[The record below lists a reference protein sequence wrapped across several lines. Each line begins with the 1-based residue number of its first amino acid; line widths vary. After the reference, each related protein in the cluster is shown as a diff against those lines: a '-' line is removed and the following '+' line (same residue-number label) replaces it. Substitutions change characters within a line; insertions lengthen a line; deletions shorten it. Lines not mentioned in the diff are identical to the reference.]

1 MKKPYFPDA
10 LNDQGVWYGNFGD
23 TFANFASA
31 LGFTGPEI
39 IAILNDCKIA
49 EWMIGSVLDP
59 YEKLYSEVSG
69 WVRTVLD
76 AANGAPIPAFPMIP
90 VWPALPPSAT
100 IVAGIDVR
108 RVLWVERCKS
118 STNYTPDV
126 IGVALRT
133 EPTGTPFDPMT
144 WQAKIRS
151 IECTG
156 PAQVRIKLAK
166 ASGEVDANAVYFR
179 RHGQM
184 VWTKLGVFTQAEI
197 TDTTPCAVPGQPEER
212 EYLVRSVIKDV
223 EIGIASD
230 IETVIVR
237 G

>member
-1 MKKPYFPDA
+1 MKKPYFSVV
-10 LNDQGVWYGNFGD
+10 LQDQFAWYTNFGE

-31 LGFTGPEI
+31 LGFAGPEI
-39 IAILNDCKIA
+39 IDILNDCKVA
-49 EWMIGSVLDP
+49 KWMLGSVLAP

-69 WVRTVLD
+69 WVQTVLN
-76 AANGAPIPAFPMIP
+76 APNISPIPAFPMIP
-90 VWPALPPSAT
+90 VWPAVPAGAT
-100 IVAGIDVR
+100 ILPGIDER
-108 RVLWVERCKS
+108 RVKWVERCKS
-118 STNYTPDV
+118 SPNYTPDV
-126 IGVALRT
+126 IGVALHT

-144 WQAKIRS
+144 WHAKIRS

-212 EYLVRSVIKDV
+212 EYQVRSVIKDV